1 MFTAVPEETMSELET
16 THEKFHMK
24 FGGNFGD
31 FEKKLKG
38 LIATDYNAVDKI
50 DVVH

>member
-16 THEKFHMK
+16 THE
-24 FGGNFGD
+24 NFGD